1 MWWCR
6 FKIMSRMNTSA
17 SRRDFL
23 QQAGTVVGSALALG
37 ANAVQPT
44 EAAALQGQ
52 TSAAS
57 GTASRARRLRLLLQR
72 SALLVAPEAY
82 SVIAG
87 KLAEAHGFDAIYIG
101 GNMMS
106 MTYLGV
112 PDWGIITTPE
122 MVDIAGRIAREV
134 AIPAIVDADQA
145 GETSLN
151 VYRTVQL
158 YERAGI
164 AGLHIEDSRN
174 PKKMETWAGPGGPT
188 TTELQPI
195 EQMRERLQAAVDAR
209 MDRDFV
215 IIGRTVAEDPAAV
228 IRRGVAFAEAGA
240 DLVMNS
246 LTGMTAE
253 QINRIAREIPVP
265 LLGIGVPKTHLAG
278 TQMKVNIHPNI
289 VSSPAVALCDD
300 IFREL
305 RENGEVSSRRPL
317 APETLARITGANT
330 YSELAKQ
337 WLTTPSR

>member
-1 MWWCR
+1 
-6 FKIMSRMNTSA
+6 MNTSA

-23 QQAGTVVGSALALG
+23 HRAGTAVGSALALG
-37 ANAVQPT
+37 VRTAQPV
-44 EAAALQGQ
+44 EAAAVQSL
-52 TSAAS
+52 SAPAA
-57 GTASRARRLRLLLQR
+57 GATLTRARRLRLLLQR
-72 SALLVAPEAY
+72 PGLVIAPEAY

-122 MVDIAGRIAREV
+122 MVEIAGRIAREV
-134 AIPAIVDADQA
+134 SIPAIVDADQA

-151 VYRTVQL
+151 VYRTVRL
-158 YERAGI
+158 YESAGI
-164 AGLHIEDSRN
+164 AALHIEDSRN
-174 PKKMETWAGPGGPT
+174 PKKMETWAGPGGPS

-195 EQMRERLQAAVDAR
+195 EQMRERLQAAADAR
-209 MDRDFV
+209 SDRDFV
-215 IIGRTVAEDPAAV
+215 IIGRTVAEDPNAV

-240 DLVMNS
+240 DVVMNS

-253 QINRIAREIPVP
+253 QINRIAREVPVP
-265 LLGIGVPKTHLAG
+265 VLGIGVPKTHLAG
-278 TQMKVNIHPNI
+278 TLMKVNIHPNI
-289 VSSPAVALCDD
+289 VSSAALALCDT

-305 RENGEVSSRRPL
+305 KENGEVSSRPPL
-317 APETLARITGANT
+317 APDMLTRITGANT
-330 YSELAKQ
+330 YSELAKK